1 MDSDDTEHYA
11 WRTSEGW
18 NVTWLPDRVLSRNEA
33 VTAMSIAEVCA
44 RNPDIADEIWRHV
57 WMWLDELGLTSGD
70 FLDRLF

>member
-1 MDSDDTEHYA
+1 M
-11 WRTSEGW
+11 
-18 NVTWLPDRVLSRNEA
+18 
-33 VTAMSIAEVCA
+33 TAMSIAEVCA